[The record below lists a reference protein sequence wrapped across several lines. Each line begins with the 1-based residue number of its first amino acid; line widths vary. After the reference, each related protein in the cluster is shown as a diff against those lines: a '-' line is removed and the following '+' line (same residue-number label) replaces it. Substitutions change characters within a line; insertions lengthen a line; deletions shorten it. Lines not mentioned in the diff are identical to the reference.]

1 MIDHNDKNS
10 SPKNERAKELLALH
24 YSSQK
29 YLPEECYRNV
39 VNINGAYLGPYIPY
53 IGKLYFTS
61 KPRILMYAMAQNL
74 HKATR
79 LFIRLL
85 SDPKRSLYRQYQDTE
100 VCVHP
105 YDEGHLKIIAA
116 LALAS
121 FPDTKY
127 SITDNIDD
135 LICITNFVKFSFYK
149 TKAIGKSLDANPPTN
164 IYDTMWQLYCKYDV
178 QILEPDLIIA
188 VGNDVASALKKNLKV
203 DSERIIIIDIPFPG
217 RLNLNSRWIPKGK
230 RLVLEGYNSDKDKA
244 DLKALLQGTPDSQ
257 GKLKQAINTDW
268 YYFRE
273 MKALILKQMG
283 QHS

>member
-1 MIDHNDKNS
+1 MLDHNDKNS
-10 SPKNERAKELLALH
+10 SQKNETAKELLALH

-29 YLPEECYRNV
+29 YFPEKCYRNV
-39 VNINGAYLGPYIPY
+39 VNINGTYLGPYIPY
-53 IGKLYFTS
+53 IGKFYFAT

-74 HKATR
+74 HKATH
-79 LFIRLL
+79 LFSGLL
-85 SDPKRSLYRQYQDTE
+85 NDPKRSLYRQYQGTK

-121 FPDTKY
+121 FPNTKY
-127 SITDNIDD
+127 SINDNIDD

-149 TKAIGKSLDANPPTN
+149 TKAIGKSFDANPPKN

-188 VGNDVASALKKNLKV
+188 VGNDVASALKRNLKA
-203 DSERIIIIDIPFPG
+203 DSKRIIIIDIPFPG

-230 RLVLEGYNSDKDKA
+230 RLGLEGYNSDKDKA
-244 DLKALLQGTPDSQ
+244 GLKALLQGTPDSQ

-273 MKALILKQMG
+273 MKAHILKQMG
-283 QHS
+283 QH